1 MNYVASLYCLLHSLT
16 LNVGPSLSFPYRA
29 GAQPTLS
36 LFLYQKQA
44 SVLLFSTLGNSL
56 HSHCQT
62 WMKAV
67 ILSFKCLTIS
77 LQH

>member
-1 MNYVASLYCLLHSLT
+1 MGLNGSQEMNYVASLYCLLHSLT
-16 LNVGPSLSFPYRA
+16 LKVGPSLSFPYRA
-29 GAQPTLS
+29 EAQPTHS

-44 SVLLFSTLGNSL
+44 SVPLFSTL

-67 ILSFKCLTIS
+67 ILSS
-77 LQH
+77 NA